1 LHILSDL
8 TQQLLLQNVLALLI
22 LLRALVRAIVL
33 PPDHLTALSASNIS
47 HQVAAGG
54 HVTLAS
60 LTLLDIDD
68 GVEEVGFAVL
78 AAEVLLHNNV
88 SRQV

>member
-1 LHILSDL
+1 LHILTNL
-8 TQQLLLQNVLALLI
+8 TQQLLLQDILALLI
-22 LLRALVRAIVL
+22 LLRALVRSIIF
-33 PPDHLTALSASNIS
+33 PPNHLTALSASDIS
-47 HQVAAGG
+47 HQMTAGG
-54 HVTLAS
+54 HVALTGLA
-60 LTLLDIDD
+60 LLDVDD